1 MRIYDDERVWVCGC
15 AQNISTKKSGGS
27 SPHRSFGLSGT
38 QMTLLF
44 VCIVQLH
51 LC

>member
-1 MRIYDDERVWVCGC
+1 MRIYDDERVWVCTKY
-15 AQNISTKKSGGS
+15 QHEKIRRIKSTQKFWFVGYTNVTI
-27 SPHRSFGLSGT
+27 F
-38 QMTLLF
+38 F